1 MIKTKNDFPIWQF
14 SFEVS
19 LNRRYFANAMARIL
33 FFGELAEIAGVR
45 ELNLVV
51 SDTEELKTKIIDMFP
66 AMKLKTFSVAVNR
79 SIVNIDDLPI
89 SVGDEIALM
98 PPFSG
103 G

>member
-1 MIKTKNDFPIWQF
+1 
-14 SFEVS
+14 
-19 LNRRYFANAMARIL
+19 MAKIL

-51 SDTEELKTKIIDMFP
+51 KNTEDLKLLITEMYP
-66 AMKLKTFSVAVNR
+66 AMKLKTFTIAVNR
-79 SIVNIDDLPI
+79 NLVNAPVLPI
-89 SVGDEIALM
+89 SDTDEIALM